1 MVDHSMTKRGHSG
14 QIGTVV
20 TGTHNFFL
28 FQKRYFIQRKKYS
41 CFRFLSQIKISWL
54 GSQIIG
60 LEPMMVSEA
69 TPSPYLD
76 AEIVTLHQLGFNWL
90 A

>member
-1 MVDHSMTKRGHSG
+1 MWPPG
-14 QIGTVV
+14 QLGKAKLSAQTLSWAKARQSI
-20 TGTHNFFL
+20 HFL
-28 FQKRYFIQRKKYS
+28 LQI
-41 CFRFLSQIKISWL
+41 LSQIKISWL